1 MLYAF
6 RIQYAM
12 LCYAMLC
19 WAVLCCAA
27 MPGQARAGHAMPM
40 PCHAAA
46 QILCRVIIN
55 AAHLGCI

>member
-12 LCYAMLC
+12 LC
-19 WAVLCCAA
+19 
-27 MPGQARAGHAMPM
+27 HAT

-46 QILCRVIIN
+46 QILCLWSSMQP
-55 AAHLGCI
+55 AHLRLPSSPVPGRHLPFVAPGTYLSTK